1 MVTVNF
7 DWKLE
12 TKIDLSLINLT
23 NTLIYVQ
30 PSEGR
35 EHYENFNES
44 DIAILWNLSRISNN

>member
-12 TKIDLSLINLT
+12 TKIDLSLINQT

-35 EHYENFNES
+35 EYYENFNES
-44 DIAILWNLSRISNN
+44 DIVISWNLSRISDY